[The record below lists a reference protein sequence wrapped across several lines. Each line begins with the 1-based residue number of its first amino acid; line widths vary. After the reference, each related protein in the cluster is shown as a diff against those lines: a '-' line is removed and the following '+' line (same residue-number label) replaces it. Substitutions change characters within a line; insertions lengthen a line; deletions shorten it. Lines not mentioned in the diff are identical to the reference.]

1 MNNAFSKMVEGF
13 GLVAGLNE
21 TNEVKMFVGGSI
33 VEGEYSS
40 RLSVFEFSLFD
51 AYNSLISDIRRG
63 ARVDKMYGRETVTHF
78 WKMFEIVIKDRDI
91 AEGYCEDIFFG
102 TEEEYYE
109 KKREERREELEST
122 AKELAAKF
130 KVKLSSLEFIEKL
143 HEAIDGVRDDQ
154 EQWNNPERRAE
165 EWAACM
171 YSGGGSDVYYDDLNF
186 ENGRYNDRINDY
198 YDILDWLREEC
209 PLLMCKYEEMKLKK
223 DDEYPDI

>member
-1 MNNAFSKMVEGF
+1 MSFLKVVEGF

-21 TNEVKMFVGGSI
+21 ENKKKEFVGGSI
-33 VEGEYSS
+33 VEGEYSA
-40 RLSVFEFSLFD
+40 RLSVYHFSLFD
-51 AYNSLISDIRRG
+51 AYDAIIYELKRQ
-63 ARVDKMYGRETVTHF
+63 ARFDKRFDRVTGPHF
-78 WKMFEIVIKDRDI
+78 WGMESHVITDKQI
-91 AEGYCEDIFFG
+91 AESYCEDMFFG
-102 TEEEYYE
+102 TVKEYDE
-109 KKREERREELEST
+109 MKREERREELEST